1 MDRKLNCMKSMAK
14 IGMIVVPVAI
24 ATKIIIDKSVVNYEK
39 RQRQNIE
46 QIKRKVIDN
55 ISQTPEKT
63 EYVKIESVINS
74 VLTYYNISEDEIYN
88 AKRTTGMGL
97 ARNIID
103 YLCSEDMG
111 IAHNII
117 SEYIEMEYSVF
128 LGIASIIYGERYIK
142 KRIEEND
149 ITLMK
154 QLADIREILS
164 KSQT

>member
-1 MDRKLNCMKSMAK
+1 
-14 IGMIVVPVAI
+14 
-24 ATKIIIDKSVVNYEK
+24 
-39 RQRQNIE
+39 
-46 QIKRKVIDN
+46 
-55 ISQTPEKT
+55 
-63 EYVKIESVINS
+63 
-74 VLTYYNISEDEIYN
+74 
-88 AKRTTGMGL
+88 
-97 ARNIID
+97 
-103 YLCSEDMG
+103 MG

-117 SEYIEMEYSVF
+117 SEYIEMEYLVF

>member
-1 MDRKLNCMKSMAK
+1 MDRKLNCMKSMAE

-55 ISQTPEKT
+55 ISQTPEKI
-63 EYVKIESVINS
+63 EYVKIEAVIKS

-88 AKRTTGMGL
+88 AKRIAGMGL

-111 IAHNII
+111 IAHHII
-117 SEYIEMEYSVF
+117 SEYIETEYSVF

>member
-1 MDRKLNCMKSMAK
+1 M
-14 IGMIVVPVAI
+14 
-24 ATKIIIDKSVVNYEK
+24 
-39 RQRQNIE
+39 
-46 QIKRKVIDN
+46 
-55 ISQTPEKT
+55 
-63 EYVKIESVINS
+63 
-74 VLTYYNISEDEIYN
+74 TYYNISEDEIYN

-117 SEYIEMEYSVF
+117 SVYIEMEYSVF